1 MRIIVQLGG
10 VQAGRAGHAGRT
22 ENLHH
27 LVFRMFASPTGEY
40 FIEFLCVLNAFF
52 HVLKARIDQQFGF
65 VDYDH
70 VIHPGTNGKM
80 VEVCAAMGLTNLQN
94 VNAVIAA
101 NLKNYHAYC

>member
-1 MRIIVQLGG
+1 LSFHATKFFNTLEGGAVVTNDHALAEKIRLMR
-10 VQAGRAGHAGRT
+10 
-22 ENLHH
+22 N
-27 LVFRMFASPTGEY
+27 
-40 FIEFLCVLNAFF
+40 
-52 HVLKARIDQQFGF
+52 FGF